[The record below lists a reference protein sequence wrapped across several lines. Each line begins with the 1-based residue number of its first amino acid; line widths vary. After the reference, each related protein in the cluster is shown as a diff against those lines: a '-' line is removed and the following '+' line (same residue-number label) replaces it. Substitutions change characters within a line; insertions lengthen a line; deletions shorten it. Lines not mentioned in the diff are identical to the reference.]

1 METTFQDFKTTFHDM
16 NLPTK
21 IVHILDGLG
30 FKHPSF
36 IQAKTIPT
44 AMEGKDIVGI
54 AQTGTGKT
62 LAFGVPMLARLITT
76 QGRGLV
82 LAPTRELAVQIHDAL
97 KKIAG
102 PLGIHCTCLIG
113 GEDMRKQIRELHHSN
128 VRVIIATPGRMQDHL
143 RQQTTRLDDTVVVVL
158 DEADRMLDMG
168 FMPQVET
175 ILKYVAKQRQ
185 TLLFSATM
193 PEAVSKIAHNYMS
206 HPVRIQ
212 VAASAT
218 PAKNIDQSV
227 YIVSQVNK
235 FQLLEKLLHQ
245 HKGSALIFTR
255 TKIGASKLAKNLKL
269 KNHKTAE
276 IHSDKNQSQ
285 RQNALESFKKSHTRI
300 LVATEIA
307 ARGIDVKDIALVVN
321 FDLPDDPDNY
331 VHRIGRTGRAGKTG
345 VAISFAC
352 PDQADTLKMIE
363 KSINAKV
370 LIQEH
375 PDMPKEYFT
384 TSRGSSRPRGRS
396 SQGRPSGRPGGGR
409 PGQGRPSSG
418 HSGSSRPSSSGG
430 HSGRPSS
437 SGGHSGSSSSRP
449 SSSSGNRSSFSS
461 GPRRRR

>member
-16 NLPTK
+16 HIPTK

-30 FKHPSF
+30 FKNPSF

-62 LAFGVPMLARLITT
+62 LAFGVPMLARLSAT

-102 PLGIHCTCLIG
+102 PLGIHVCCLIG
-113 GEDMRKQIRELHHSN
+113 GEDMRKQIRELRTN
-128 VRVIIATPGRMQDHL
+128 VRIIIATPGRMLDHL
-143 RQQTTRLDDTVVVVL
+143 RQQTTRLDDAVIVVL

-168 FMPQVET
+168 FMPQIET
-175 ILKYVAKQRQ
+175 IFKHVAKQRQ

-193 PEAVSKIAHNYMS
+193 PEPIAKIAHQYMS
-206 HPVRIQ
+206 HPTRIE
-212 VAASAT
+212 VAAPAT
-218 PAKNIDQSV
+218 ASKNIDQSV
-227 YIVSQVNK
+227 FIVSQINK
-235 FQLLEKLLHQ
+235 FQLLEKLLVQ

-255 TKIGASKLAKNLKL
+255 TKLGAARLTKNLRL
-269 KNHKTAE
+269 KNHRTAE

-285 RQNALESFKKSHTRI
+285 RQAALESFKKNQTRI

-307 ARGIDVKDIALVVN
+307 ARGIDVKDITLVVN
-321 FDLPDDPDNY
+321 YDLPDDPDNY

-363 KSINAKV
+363 KSINSKV

-375 PDMPKEYFT
+375 PDMPKEYFVAG
-384 TSRGSSRPRGRS
+384 RGSSPVRRGRS
-396 SQGRPSGRPGGGR
+396 GGGR
-409 PGQGRPSSG
+409 PSTGRPSHG
-418 HSGSSRPSSSGG
+418 RPS
-430 HSGRPSS
+430 HGRPSS
-437 SGGHSGSSSSRP
+437 SHGRSEGRSSEGR
-449 SSSSGNRSSFSS
+449 SSSGTSHGAKPSSGASRGSYSS

>member
-16 NLPTK
+16 HIPVK
-21 IVHILDGLG
+21 IVHILDQLG

-36 IQAKTIPT
+36 IQAKTIPI
-44 AMEGKDIVGI
+44 AMESKDIVGI

-62 LAFGVPMLARLITT
+62 LAFGIPMLARLAHM
-76 QGRGLV
+76 QGRGLI
-82 LAPTRELAVQIHDAL
+82 LAPTRELATQIHDAL

-102 PLGIHCTCLIG
+102 PLGIHCACLIG

-143 RQQTTRLDDTVVVVL
+143 RQQTTRLDDAIVVVL

-168 FMPQVET
+168 FIPQVEM

-185 TLLFSATM
+185 TMLFSATM
-193 PEAVSKIAHNYMS
+193 PDAIAKIAHQHMN
-206 HPVRIQ
+206 HPTRIEI
-212 VAASAT
+212 APPAT
-218 PAKNIDQSV
+218 AAKNIDQSL
-227 YIVSQVNK
+227 YIVSQANK

-255 TKIGASKLAKNLKL
+255 TKIGAARLAKNLKL
-269 KNHKTAE
+269 KNYRTAE

-285 RQNALESFKKSHTRI
+285 RQNALESFKKNYTRI

-321 FDLPDDPDNY
+321 YDLPDDPENY

-345 VAISFAC
+345 LAISFAC
-352 PDQADTLKMIE
+352 PDQSDILKAIE

-384 TSRGSSRPRGRS
+384 AGDSRAFKQRGGRPGGYGRPSYGRPSSHGGRS
-396 SQGRPSGRPGGGR
+396 SQGRSTE
-409 PGQGRPSSG
+409 
-418 HSGSSRPSSSGG
+418 
-430 HSGRPSS
+430 
-437 SGGHSGSSSSRP
+437 
-449 SSSSGNRSSFSS
+449 RSSFSS
-461 GPRRRR
+461 GPRRHR